1 VAGNA
6 TGESTGNGAR
16 KAGFGRRL
24 GRRFGSLRVLTEL
37 GPGHAA
43 GIAEHDEIGEIVD
56 EVLMR
61 GFRNVRTIQFQ
72 GIVTTQRGRSSQA
85 LRKNRDKS

>member
-1 VAGNA
+1 MAGNA

-24 GRRFGSLRVLTEL
+24 GRRLGSLRVMSEL
-37 GPGHAA
+37 GPVRAA

-56 EVLMR
+56 EVLIR
-61 GFRNVRTIQFQ
+61 GSER
-72 GIVTTQRGRSSQA
+72 
-85 LRKNRDKS
+85 